1 MRRILV
7 TGATGF
13 VGRHVIDALSRPDVD
28 ITAIVRNGSHEHLRV
43 SSHVSRVVASDDIFA
58 ESNEWWTQLSAG
70 VDTVLHTAW
79 YTNPKDYMTS
89 PENEHCLHG
98 TLRMADGM
106 CEAGVQRFIGI
117 GTCLEYEQSGERL
130 TTRTKVKPIGPYPT
144 SKANTFLGLSE
155 RFALSSTEFAW
166 CRLFYLYGP
175 GENESRLVPYLR
187 RQLSHGLEVR
197 LSNPNQVLDFLEV
210 REVARQIAEIVLG
223 KRIGAL
229 NICSGVAMTVRELSL
244 QVAREYGME
253 HLVKDA
259 EDVSQVVSPAIVG
272 EPSL

>member
-13 VGRHVIDALSRPDVD
+13 VGRHVIDALSRSDVD
-28 ITAIVRNGSHEHLRV
+28 ITAVVRDQSREHLRAL
-43 SSHVSRVVASDDIFA
+43 SHVSRVVATDDIFA
-58 ESNEWWTQLSAG
+58 ESKEWWIQHSTG

-89 PENEHCLHG
+89 PKNEHCLRG
-98 TLRMADGM
+98 TLRMADGIR
-106 CEAGVQRFIGI
+106 EAGVRRFVGI
-117 GTCLEYEQSGERL
+117 GTCLEYEQNGERL
-130 TTRTKVKPIGPYPT
+130 TTRTKVQPIGPYPT
-144 SKANTFLGLSE
+144 SKANAFRGLSE

-210 REVARQIAEIVLG
+210 QVVARQIADVVLG
-223 KRIGAL
+223 RRVGAI

-253 HLVKDA
+253 HLVKDS
-259 EDVSQVVSPAIVG
+259 EDVSSVVSPAIVG
-272 EPSL
+272 EPSF